1 MKNFARR
8 MFAHYR
14 VYHGDGPWRL
24 RSMGV
29 LGASICTL
37 FYFLRFTRDS
47 PQLWDDIV
55 VRVVCIVSYVLLA
68 IERWWPQ
75 SLRRY
80 YLGYSY
86 IALLFC
92 LPCFNLLLA
101 LHRGGGIPAISNLFI
116 MLCFLVLLTDW
127 RNTLAMLL
135 LGGSMATGIYWLIE
149 PSPVWPR
156 DVLLQLPAYGVILLG
171 GGLFKA
177 STDRIEAQRR
187 LLANQALAGSIAHE
201 VRHPFVQL
209 KHHLERLSRLASAQ
223 LAPGPAA
230 GNETARDEA
239 RQHLAGAELAVQRG
253 LQVISM
259 TLDELDAKP
268 FDAKQFQHLSAA
280 QTTRKAVEQY
290 AYESDEARARVRLQ
304 VRGDFVFL
312 GDETAYLFVLF
323 NLFSNALY
331 YAPLCPHL
339 RITVTVQPGEVRVH
353 DDGPGMSRSA
363 RDALFEPFA
372 TTGKVGGSGL
382 GLAYCR
388 RVVEAF
394 GGEIGCDSRRDR
406 FTEFT
411 LRLPAVPGTTQPSSS
426 PAVAS
431 VPVTPAA
438 PVPRALQG
446 RTVLLVDDSA
456 PARRIVAAFLAEA
469 GARVVQAGH
478 GREALERLA
487 ALPHCDAVLMDLDMP
502 GMNGL
507 QAARAMR
514 EEMGR
519 ATLPIVALTAHSAL
533 AITRAAHD
541 AGMNGFVVK
550 PADAATLGA
559 TLAPLIDGAG
569 SSARPDLAGAAD
581 LAPDLAGLL
590 DLPRLEGCRRVGLL
604 PELWDDYLPLIAQ
617 RLSELETRVPA
628 GELEPA
634 RHALHALVG
643 ACGNAGAAAL
653 HRHLR
658 DVYRGVV
665 EDGCWPS
672 GDAWLR
678 QARVLVARTDEAL
691 RDYCARV
698 TA

>member
-1 MKNFARR
+1 MRDFL
-8 MFAHYR
+8 AHYR
-14 VYHGDGPWRL
+14 TYHADGPWRL
-24 RSMGV
+24 RSTGV
-29 LGASICTL
+29 LGIVVTVLS
-37 FYFLRFTRDS
+37 YFLRFTRPEPD
-47 PQLWDDIV
+47 LWDDVALRIV
-55 VRVVCIVSYVLLA
+55 TIVLCLLMA
-68 IERWWPQ
+68 LERQWPTRW
-75 SLRRY
+75 RRY
-80 YLGYSY
+80 YIAFSY
-86 IALLFC
+86 GALVFA
-92 LPCFNLLLA
+92 LPFANVLTTLL
-101 LHRGGGIPAISNLFI
+101 RGGGVPAISNLFI

-127 RNTLAMLL
+127 RNTLSMLL
-135 LGGSMATGIYWLIE
+135 IGTSLAIAVYLAIEDAPRVPVGIL
-149 PSPVWPR
+149 R
-156 DVLLQLPAYGVILLG
+156 QLPAYGLIVLG

-209 KHHLERLSRLASAQ
+209 KHHLERLRRLTSVG

-280 QTTRKAVEQY
+280 QTTRKAIEQY

-304 VRGDFVFL
+304 VRGDFVFR

-331 YAPLCPHL
+331 YVPLCPHL

-411 LRLPAVPGTTQPSSS
+411 LRLPAVPGTRPSSS

-438 PVPRALQG
+438 PAPRALQG

-533 AITRAAHD
+533 AMTRAAHD

-590 DLPRLEGCRRVGLL
+590 DVPRLEGCRRVGLL

-617 RLSELETRVPA
+617 RLSELETRVLA

-665 EDGCWPS
+665 EDGFWPS
-672 GDAWLR
+672 DDAWLR

>member
-209 KHHLERLSRLASAQ
+209 KHHLERLRRLASAQ
-223 LAPGPAA
+223 LAPEPAPR
-230 GNETARDEA
+230 NETARDQA
-239 RQHLAGAELAVQRG
+239 RQHLAGAEVAVQRG

-268 FDAKQFQHLSAA
+268 FDARQFQHLSAA

-290 AYESDEARARVRLQ
+290 AYESDEARARVRLE

-353 DDGPGMSRSA
+353 DDGPGMSRSV

-411 LRLPAVPGTTQPSSS
+411 LRLPALPGTLPSSS

-431 VPVTPAA
+431 VPVTRAA
-438 PVPRALQG
+438 PAPRALQG

-456 PARRIVAAFLAEA
+456 PARRIVAAFIAEA

-533 AITRAAHD
+533 AMTRAAQD

-559 TLAPLIDGAG
+559 VLAPLIDGAG
-569 SSARPDLAGAAD
+569 ATVATDSWPDVSD
-581 LAPDLAGLL
+581 LL
-590 DLPRLEGCRRVGLL
+590 DLPRLEGCHRVGLL

-617 RLSELETRVPA
+617 RLSELETCWPA
-628 GELEPA
+628 GDLDRA
-634 RHALHALVG
+634 RPALHALVG
-643 ACGNAGAAAL
+643 ASGNAGAAAL

-658 DVYRGVV
+658 DVYRGVA
-665 EDGCWPS
+665 EEGRWPAD
-672 GDAWLR
+672 DAWLR
-678 QARVLVARTDEAL
+678 DARTLVARTDTAL
-691 RDYCARV
+691 RAYCARIK
-698 TA
+698 A